1 MGKHITDVQRL
12 QIEHMLKANASLK
25 SIARALGKAHT
36 TVSREILQRRTESM
50 KGAAGRVANRCVSRR
65 CCARLQLCADRPDC
79 TRKCSLCKWCNLKC
93 ADYREEVCAK
103 LFSPPYVCNGCRAET
118 DCTLRK
124 QFYLHRP
131 AHRNYRDLL
140 EKSREGANITQDELL
155 DMDAV
160 LTGAVRNGQSV
171 HHVMTHSPDRF
182 TVSEKT
188 VYRYAAG
195 GLLAV
200 KNGDMPRVCSLK
212 PRRSKPVEHKVD
224 SKCRVGRTY
233 ADFLAYTA
241 ERPDTPVAEMDSV
254 IGRVGGKV
262 LLTVYFRHSALLLA
276 FLRGRNDSR
285 SVLDVFDLLWSP
297 GGAGPDLFMLLFAI
311 ILTDN
316 GSEFSNPAAIETAP
330 DGARRASVF
339 YCDACA
345 SWQKGGIERDHEFL
359 RMVLPKGTDFDAL
372 TQDDINLVLSH
383 ANSYSRPSREDR
395 SPYDLFAF
403 RYGTGLLNRLG
414 IRRIAPGDIVL
425 KPSLLTR

>member
-1 MGKHITDVQRL
+1 MGKHITDAQRL
-12 QIEHMLKANASLK
+12 QIEHMLKGNASLK
-25 SIARALGKAHT
+25 SIARAVGKAHT
-36 TVSREILQRRTESM
+36 TVSREIRQRRVESL
-50 KGAAGRVANRCVSRR
+50 KGAAGRVANRCASRKGCQR
-65 CCARLQLCADRPDC
+65 FQLCADRPDC

-93 ADYREEVCAK
+93 PDFREELCAK
-103 LFSPPYVCNGCRAET
+103 LFSPPYVCNGCRAEKG
-118 DCTLRK
+118 CTLRK

-131 AHRNYRDLL
+131 AHGNYRDLL

-171 HHVMTHSPDRF
+171 HHVMTHNPDRF

-200 KNGDMPRVCSLK
+200 KNGDMPRVCSLR

-233 ADFLAYTA
+233 ADFLAFM
-241 ERPDTPVAEMDSV
+241 ERNPDTPVAEMDSV

-262 LLTVYFRHSALLLA
+262 LLTLYFRHSAMLFA
-276 FLRGRNDSR
+276 FLRERNDSQ
-285 SVLDVFDLLWSP
+285 SVLDAFARLWAP
-297 GGAGPDLFMLLFAI
+297 GGAGPELFRVLFPV

-316 GSEFSNPAAIETAP
+316 GSEFSNPSAIESAP
-330 DGARRASVF
+330 DGSRRTSVF

-359 RMVLPKGTDFDAL
+359 RMVLPKGTDFDSL
-372 TQDDINLVLSH
+372 TQNDINLILSH
-383 ANSYSRPSREDR
+383 VNSYSRPSREDK

-403 RYGTGLLNRLG
+403 RYGTGLLDRLG

-425 KPSLLTR
+425 KPSLLAR

>member
-1 MGKHITDVQRL
+1 
-12 QIEHMLKANASLK
+12 
-25 SIARALGKAHT
+25 
-36 TVSREILQRRTESM
+36 
-50 KGAAGRVANRCVSRR
+50 
-65 CCARLQLCADRPDC
+65 
-79 TRKCSLCKWCNLKC
+79 
-93 ADYREEVCAK
+93 
-103 LFSPPYVCNGCRAET
+103 
-118 DCTLRK
+118 
-124 QFYLHRP
+124 
-131 AHRNYRDLL
+131 
-140 EKSREGANITQDELL
+140 
-155 DMDAV
+155 MDAV

-171 HHVMTHSPDRF
+171 HHVMTHSPDHF

-233 ADFLAYTA
+233 ADFLAFMA

-285 SVLDVFDLLWSP
+285 SVLDAFDLLWSP
-297 GGAGPDLFMLLFAI
+297 GGAGPDLFRRLFPV

-316 GSEFSNPAAIETAP
+316 GSEFSNPSALESAP
-330 DGARRASVF
+330 DGSRRTSVF

-359 RMVLPKGTDFDAL
+359 RMVLPKGTDFDGL
-372 TQDDINLVLSH
+372 TQNDVNLVLSH

-403 RYGTGLLNRLG
+403 RYGTGLLDRLG

-425 KPSLLTR
+425 KPSLLAR